1 MEKNIKLVKVR
12 SELGAGTRGASLGV
26 GALRTACLDLGSDYF
41 TRFDEV
47 NVPVYNDAL
56 FEEPSSTTAKYIESI
71 YKTLDGV
78 SDHVAEVLKSGEF
91 PLVLAGDHSTAAG
104 TIAGIKKADPQSRL
118 GVIWIDAHADLQTP
132 YTSDTGNM
140 HGMPLAMAINEDNL
154 DEQVNDPEP
163 HVIKYWEKLKALGIE
178 GQKVKPTDIVFIGGR
193 SIDEAEEV
201 LMDRFG
207 ITNITVEEMRKKGI
221 KETVKQTLELLK
233 DCSCI
238 YISFDVDSMD
248 AKVSMGTGTPVKHG
262 LKVEEAKELNALL
275 VQNNKVC
282 CYEMVEVNP
291 TLDTENRMAEVAF
304 EILDNTTDALQNR

>member
-1 MEKNIKLVKVR
+1 M
-12 SELGAGTRGASLGV
+12 
-26 GALRTACLDLGSDYF
+26 RTACLDLGSDYF
-41 TRFDEV
+41 TRFEEV

-56 FEEPSSTTAKYIESI
+56 FEEPSSATAKYIETI
-71 YKTLDGV
+71 YKTLNGV
-78 SDHVAEVLKSGEF
+78 ADHVAKVLRDGDF

-104 TIAGIKKADPQSRL
+104 TIAGIKKADPSRRL

-132 YTSDTGNM
+132 YTSDSGNM
-140 HGMPLAMAINEDNL
+140 HGMPLAMAINEDNI
-154 DEQVNDPEP
+154 DEQVNEPEP
-163 HVIKYWEKLKALGIE
+163 HVIEYWEKLKALGVD

-207 ITNITVEEMRKKGI
+207 ITNITVAEMRKKGI
-221 KETVKQTLELLK
+221 KATVEQTLELLK

-248 AKVSMGTGTPVKHG
+248 DKVSMGTGTPVEHG

-275 VQNNKVC
+275 VNSSKVC
-282 CYEMVEVNP
+282 CFEMVEVNP

-304 EILDNTTDALQNR
+304 EILDNTTNAILNR